1 MKDCWRFKCTMLWV
15 LHDPLSKI
23 QRFCQL
29 SAITDT
35 SHILHELLFF
45 TAHSR
50 NMHSAWDC
58 LLLERKSNRICG
70 KTAMHMLHVET
81 ELSLSLQVCFYVEW
95 SLPTLELRA
104 GNVETSV
111 CNTFLFFF
119 LQKKK
124 KKYTYACVSVPC
136 FCLKACMLSWTKKST
151 MVVNKMC
158 SLSRTEE
165 VIEQQLSLEHWSI
178 HEWYA
183 HQYVAAFFY
192 TCTDSSVKVCICVNT
207 HNFKSSKPPHI

>member
-15 LHDPLSKI
+15 LHNPLSKI
-23 QRFCQL
+23 QQCCQL
-29 SAITDT
+29 SSITDT
-35 SHILHELLFF
+35 SHILREFLFF

-70 KTAMHMLHVET
+70 KTAMHMLIQNCHFHCKYAFMWSGVYQHLNW
-81 ELSLSLQVCFYVEW
+81 ELEML
-95 SLPTLELRA
+95 TLLLC
-104 GNVETSV
+104 VTH
-111 CNTFLFFF
+111 FF
-119 LQKKK
+119 LQKKIHI
-124 KKYTYACVSVPC
+124 CMC
-136 FCLKACMLSWTKKST
+136 FCVMFFVWKLACYLEQKST

-165 VIEQQLSLEHWSI
+165 VIEQQLYLEHLSI

-183 HQYVAAFFY
+183 HQYVAAFFC
-192 TCTDSSVKVCICVNT
+192 TCTDSSVKVRTCVNA